1 MQIAALLQAVA
12 GAPSFPSL
20 EGWKFLT
27 SLLLGAVTAATP
39 IALNSSIG
47 LSQPIPPIALPAHIS
62 DRHFMRSENTPIH
75 QKTKDKCNFLSTVF
89 WLGSKTIF
97 SLAPAISDRNT
108 QSRVAIS
115 AQKRRADSEFPFLIF
130 NFPASTGSALLVPE
144 IVLSGLILP
153 RSATVGC
160 TSRSGPSATPIQS

>member
-27 SLLLGAVTAATP
+27 SLLLGVVTAATP
-39 IALNSSIG
+39 IAFSSIG
-47 LSQPIPPIALPAHIS
+47 LSRPIPPIALPAHIS
-62 DRHFMRSENTPIH
+62 DRHFRRSENTPIH
-75 QKTKDKCNFLSTVF
+75 QKTKGKCNFLSTVS

-115 AQKRRADSEFPFLIF
+115 AQKHRADSEFPFFIF
-130 NFPASTGSALLVPE
+130 NFPASTDSTLRVPE

-153 RSATVGC
+153 RSAAVGC
-160 TSRSGPSATPIQS
+160 TSRSGPSAMRSR